1 MDACQD
7 EIEDMA
13 NEMDG
18 DGDMD
23 AGGDDIGP
31 EFTDQNLVIRFGRS
45 DQIGKMVRYVD
56 PW

>member
-31 EFTDQNLVIRFGRS
+31 EFTDQNLVIRLGRS
-45 DQIGKMVRYVD
+45 DQVGKMVRYVD
-56 PW
+56 P